1 MDVVNRPDS
10 VAGYA
15 VFTGRSILYVGQII
29 RRIPSIPYIVLWFL
43 LAGVGL
49 FLIVVLVMVDAA
61 DVLINW
67 TRRRMVE
74 VHP

>member
-1 MDVVNRPDS
+1 
-10 VAGYA
+10 
-15 VFTGRSILYVGQII
+15 VGQII